1 MDAAAALAI
10 LRNPEVNL
18 VDRIQAAK
26 DLHWWITYGGSVPAD
41 MSSDQV
47 IKLSEMFVS
56 IHSYLGLI

>member
-10 LRNPEVNL
+10 LRYPDVNL

-26 DLHWWITYGGSVPAD
+26 DLHWWITNGGSVPAD
-41 MSSDQV
+41 MSPVQV

-56 IHSYLGLI
+56 INSYLRLI